1 MFVIDQLT
9 KGMTSE
15 HQRYRTLLL
24 SLILLFL
31 ANPIMER
38 FGKEHFW
45 SLLFIAQLLFAVYA
59 ISRGRK
65 SLLIAIA
72 LVTPGILGEASFF
85 TLQTEGTHLFAAV
98 SVSVFLAY
106 VAFVVF
112 QASVLEPGKMTSDR
126 MAGAIAV
133 YLLLGLLW
141 AMVYGIATM
150 LDPGSFSGTGV
161 LGQGQA
167 GTARDFIYFSF
178 VTLTTLGYGDILPVA
193 SGARTLAWMEA
204 VFGQLYV
211 AVTIARLVSLQVSGH
226 THRHPGD

>member
-1 MFVIDQLT
+1 
-9 KGMTSE
+9 MTSE

-24 SLILLFL
+24 SLALLFL
-31 ANPIMER
+31 ANPVMER
-38 FGKEHFW
+38 FGKEKFW
-45 SLLFIAQLLFAVYA
+45 SLLFIAQLLFTVYA
-59 ISRGRK
+59 ISRGRR

-112 QASVLEPGKMTSDR
+112 NASVLGPGKMTADR
-126 MAGAIAV
+126 LAGAISV

-141 AMVYGIATM
+141 AMVYGIVAM
-150 LDPGSFSGTGV
+150 SAPGSFSGTGV
-161 LGQGQA
+161 LGPDDA

-211 AVTIARLVSLQVSGH
+211 AVTIARLVSLQVSGQSQPS
-226 THRHPGD
+226 TGDGSEGPSGHP

>member
-1 MFVIDQLT
+1 MFVIDQLV

-15 HQRYRTLLL
+15 HQRYRTLLF

-31 ANPIMER
+31 ASPVMER
-38 FGKEHFW
+38 FGKEKFW

-98 SVSVFLAY
+98 SISVFLAY

-112 QASVLEPGKMTSDR
+112 EASVLGPGKMTADR
-126 MAGAIAV
+126 VAGAISV

-141 AMVYGIATM
+141 AMVYGIAAM
-150 LDPGSFSGTGV
+150 LAPGSFSGPGV
-161 LGQGQA
+161 LGPDQSS
-167 GTARDFIYFSF
+167 TVRDLIYFSF
-178 VTLTTLGYGDILPVA
+178 VTLTTLGYGDISPVA

-204 VFGQLYV
+204 VFGQLYL
-211 AVTIARLVSLQVSGH
+211 AVTIARMVSLQVSLH
-226 THRHPGD
+226 THPRAGD